1 MGGGGP
7 ECCNRIGDANFLT
20 VFHSNYGSILSS
32 FRDKTTGWQRATSIS
47 RHRHDDGCHSD
58 DERRRGMVSCCASSL
73 ALSTATSDGSNC
85 CSIARSSE
93 TPARLCWASTRS
105 TATAPPASDTKHDSR
120 NLKDLQMK
128 KLHNKKAEHQTKVH
142 EQLDSFLN
150 IFFWDWPT
158 DPLTDFDNVCIAAA
172 LQQFKETVLL
182 ERYSPTPYHYATP
195 MVGHFPRAL
204 TKEQVTRRGHLT
216 GGR

>member
-20 VFHSNYGSILSS
+20 VFHSNYGSILPS

-58 DERRRGMVSCCASSL
+58 DERRRGIVSCCASSL
-73 ALSTATSDGSNC
+73 ALSTATSDGS

-142 EQLDSFLN
+142 EQLDSFFKY
-150 IFFWDWPT
+150 IFLRLTHRPLDGFWQ
-158 DPLTDFDNVCIAAA
+158 CM
-172 LQQFKETVLL
+172 
-182 ERYSPTPYHYATP
+182 YSSTSA
-195 MVGHFPRAL
+195 V
-204 TKEQVTRRGHLT
+204 
-216 GGR
+216 